1 MPPAKR
7 RTTKMRSRAADPITT
22 VESQLASNGTEF
34 VRFEQSDT
42 HGIARSK
49 TVPTRHFARFARQG
63 LNFLLGQLAFDAQAG
78 VAMGTGYLET
88 RGFPDSHIM
97 PDLETLQVLP
107 WAENT
112 ARVLCEPH
120 FLDGAPA
127 MAAPRLVA
135 RKLIDE
141 LAGMGYTVLS
151 GFEYEFYLVDAK
163 THDAPFPGIQIF
175 STLRNSFDEAL
186 VYEILRSM
194 SKVGVDI
201 ITSNAE
207 YGPGQMEI
215 NFAPA
220 NGIKAADD
228 AFTFKNGVK
237 EIAQRRGM
245 MASFM
250 TKPWIDQSANGAHYH
265 LSLWQGRRN
274 AFLDA
279 HSPTGLSEVAEQFI
293 AGLLAHAPALSAF
306 AAPTVNCAKR
316 YKLWSFAPS
325 NVSWGFENRSVAI
338 RVKSTRDDRT
348 HLENRLGCGAGNP
361 YLLMAAT
368 LAAGMDGI
376 KNKLSAPPPVDG
388 VAYGAAGL
396 EDLPNRLDTAL
407 AALETDTALRD
418 ALGAEFIQVFTAVKR
433 HEIAKAKQAISDYDS
448 PEFANRVD
456 EWERSEYFEFL

>member
-1 MPPAKR
+1 MPTRKPIKS
-7 RTTKMRSRAADPITT
+7 KSDPIAAA
-22 VESQLASNGTEF
+22 EAQLNMQGIEF

-49 TVPTRHFARFARQG
+49 TVPTRHFASFAKRG
-63 LNFLLGQLAFDAQAG
+63 LNFLLGQLAFDVQAN
-78 VAMGTGYLET
+78 VAMGTGYLESL
-88 RGFPDSHIM
+88 GFPDSHIM
-97 PDLETLQVLP
+97 PDASTLQILP
-107 WAENT
+107 WADKT

-120 FLDGAPA
+120 FLDGRPA
-127 MAAPRLVA
+127 LAAPRLVLK
-135 RKLIDE
+135 KLLDE
-141 LAGMGYTVLS
+141 LAGMGYQVLS
-151 GFEYEFYLVDAK
+151 GFEYEFYLRDAK
-163 THDAPFPGIQIF
+163 THQAPFPGIQIF
-175 STLRNSFDEAL
+175 STLRNNFDEAL
-186 VYEILRSM
+186 VYEILRGM
-194 SKVGVDI
+194 SAVGVDI

-220 NGIKAADD
+220 HGVKAADD

-250 TKPWIDQSANGAHYH
+250 TKPWIDQSANGCHYH
-265 LSLWQGRRN
+265 LSFWQGNQN

-279 HSPTGLSEVAEQFI
+279 HSADGLSDVAHQFI
-293 AGLLAHAPALSAF
+293 AGIVAHTPALTAF

-316 YKLWSFAPS
+316 YKLWSFAPA
-325 NVSWGFENRSVAI
+325 NASWGFENRSVAV
-338 RVKSTRDDRT
+338 RVKATRDERT
-348 HLENRLGCGAGNP
+348 HIENRLGCGSSNP

-376 KNKLSAPPPVDG
+376 RQKVSPPPAVEG
-388 VAYGAAGL
+388 VAYGMEGL
-396 EDLPNRLDTAL
+396 QTLPERLEHAL
-407 AALETDTALRD
+407 AALDADAAFKD

-433 HEIAKAKQAISDYDS
+433 HEIAKAHAAIPEYNAPDY
-448 PEFANRVD
+448 ANNVY

>member
-1 MPPAKR
+1 MPARKR
-7 RTTKMRSRAADPITT
+7 TPSRTLARRADPIAAA
-22 VESQLASNGTEF
+22 EKQLAAHDIEF

-49 TVPTRHFARFARQG
+49 TVPTRHFARFARAG

-78 VAMGTGYLET
+78 VALGTGYLESL
-88 RGFPDSHIM
+88 GFPDSHIF
-97 PDLETLQVLP
+97 PDPATLQILP
-107 WAENT
+107 WADRT

-120 FLDGAPA
+120 FLDGRPA

-135 RKLIDE
+135 RKLVDE
-141 LAGMGYTVLS
+141 LASMGYSVLS
-151 GFEYEFYLVDAK
+151 GFEYEFYVVNAK

-175 STLRNSFDEAL
+175 ATLRNNFDEAL
-186 VYEILRSM
+186 VYEILRGM
-194 SKVGVDI
+194 SAVGVDI

-220 NGIKAADD
+220 PGIQAADD

-250 TKPWIDQSANGAHYH
+250 TKPWMDQSANGAHYH
-265 LSLWQGRRN
+265 LSLWQGSRN
-274 AFLDA
+274 AFLDKN
-279 HSPTGLSEVAEQFI
+279 SPDGLSEIARQFI
-293 AGLLAHAPALSAF
+293 AGLVAHAPALTAF

-316 YKLWSFAPS
+316 FKLWSFAPA
-325 NVSWGFENRSVAI
+325 NASWGFENRSTAV
-338 RVKSTRDDRT
+338 RVKATRDDRT
-348 HLENRLGCGAGNP
+348 HIENRLGCGASNP

-376 KNKLSAPPPVDG
+376 KHQMTPPAPVEG
-388 VAYGAAGL
+388 VAYGMEGLAA
-396 EDLPNRLDTAL
+396 LPDRLDAALDALAADTAL
-407 AALETDTALRD
+407 QD
-418 ALGAEFIQVFTAVKR
+418 ALGAEFIQLFTAVKR
-433 HEIAKAKQAISDYDS
+433 HEIAKAKQAIADYGA
-448 PEFANRVD
+448 PEFVKRVD